1 MMLRPIFSVAF
12 LVAGGT
18 HPALPAASVPMGT
31 MVAARQ
37 DACEVPIRW
46 QITEVDPRFG
56 LDEGEAARAVRQA
69 GMLWEAAAGRVLMF
83 QESSEGIPVS
93 FLFDERQQATQ
104 ERQTRQS
111 GIEEQ
116 LDRVA
121 RAEAEVDAL
130 RSVLAR
136 SRIVH
141 DARVQ
146 NFEDLLAG
154 LREMAEYWNQR
165 GGAPPSEVERLRTS
179 QTEVDNALVVANG
192 AGAEVNGVVDE
203 VNAATVR
210 LNDEIAEANRA
221 REELEERYPAMRVQS
236 GEFIDTRRGLGRL
249 TFSREQEIRIFH
261 FEDWDHLLLVIA
273 HELGHALGLEHYGV
287 EGALMAEGGV
297 AVPGDGIPKIPAADI
312 ELLRAACPD
321 LVP

>member
-1 MMLRPIFSVAF
+1 MILRPILSVAF
-12 LVAGGT
+12 MVAGGA
-18 HPALPAASVPMGT
+18 HPVPPVASVPMGT

-83 QESSEGIPVS
+83 RESSEGIPVR

-104 ERQTRQS
+104 ERQARQS

-130 RSVLAR
+130 GSALTR

-146 NFEDLLAG
+146 NFEDLVAG

-165 GGAPPSEVERLRTS
+165 GGAPPSELERLRAA
-179 QTEVDNALVVANG
+179 QTEVDNALVLANE
-192 AGAEVNGVVDE
+192 AGAEVNRVVDE

-210 LNDEIAEANRA
+210 LNDEIDEANRA
-221 REELEERYPAMRVQS
+221 REELEERYPAMSVQS
-236 GEFIDTRRGLGRL
+236 GQFIDTRRGLGRL

-273 HELGHALGLEHYGV
+273 HELGHALELEHSGV
-287 EGALMAEGGV
+287 EGALMAEEGV
-297 AVPGDGIPKIPAADI
+297 AAPGDGILEILVADV

-321 LVP
+321 LLP